1 MRARRFQLAFLL
13 TALAV
18 MAIPA
23 CRRTLFDI
31 VTNERVV
38 RGPRSNK
45 TQFTIDSRVELS
57 TTLGTD
63 KTVDSST
70 LNLTATNLHPD
81 NPVTVDLSI
90 AEGTQPGLFRPLI
103 RFDLDPG
110 ETRDLQVVQT
120 EPDDAL
126 VRAAQAKVLIIRFDS
141 TSPVAGIG
149 ELEFRFKVRVLA
161 HKETPG
167 TGAGTLLFY

>member
-1 MRARRFQLAFLL
+1 MRARRIQLAVLV
-13 TALAV
+13 TALVGMAV
-18 MAIPA
+18 PA

-31 VTNERVV
+31 VTSERVV

-70 LNLTATNLHPD
+70 LDLTATNFNTV

-90 AEGTQPGLFRPLI
+90 AEGSTPGLFRPVI
-103 RFDLDPG
+103 RFDLAAG
-110 ETRDLQVVQT
+110 ETRDLRVVQT
-120 EPDDAL
+120 GPEDAL
-126 VRAAQAKVLIIRFDS
+126 VRAVQSRALIVRFDS
-141 TSPVAGIG
+141 KSPVAGIG